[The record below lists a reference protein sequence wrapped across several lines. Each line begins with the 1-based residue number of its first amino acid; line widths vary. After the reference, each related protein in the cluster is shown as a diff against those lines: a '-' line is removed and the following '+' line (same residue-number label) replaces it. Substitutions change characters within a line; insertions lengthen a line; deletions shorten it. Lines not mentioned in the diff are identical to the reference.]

1 MEHPQQQQHAN
12 EKANPAQ
19 AHQMQKE
26 AEETEMQGDP
36 QQTSAVGHDQS
47 TGPKLTGQE
56 ALRRQTLTEE
66 EIKKGTQAFAI
77 QARRELESEADIVI
91 TAEELQAIRAGRAA
105 QQQTQMSYHEVRSA
119 VAAEP
124 VEEIERLVAAATVEE
139 LRAKFLSSQPEMLEP
154 EVNAAAGSVLYST
167 PQQGPIRAGNLGG
180 SGLPSAIPR
189 ASASPHGNAATGPVE
204 GIHAADL
211 FNVLKQQT
219 EMQANLT
226 AIMLNQTQHSQV
238 SQIVRVRDEEQ
249 IKIPR
254 FKDIDIDKGV
264 TVSHVL
270 LEWETYFRNK
280 GTSPSVPAVIQAIDK
295 GGNLYSWMAS
305 NTMRHAT
312 ALTDPDS
319 VHNWDWHRF
328 KEELFASSLHVEED
342 QCDLFEEV
350 VSFKFAS
357 CNSIAQVRDG
367 VTKFEIAANRA
378 LAANLSAQLPTATLA
393 MKLYSSLPDDF
404 RALMAQYDAAHS
416 RASARHNYMEVKKE
430 ISQVLTWQVTRNFYS
445 QKTVSQRGNTV
456 RANAAANTT
465 AAGAPHGGTPRVGTE
480 QDYVVIMQVLKQY
493 RGPAGRVID
502 EGLNGLRARD
512 KRFQSARKSYQGRQ
526 RK

>member
-1 MEHPQQQQHAN
+1 MDHLQQQQHAN

-26 AEETEMQGDP
+26 AAEMQEDP
-36 QQTSAVGHDQS
+36 QQPAATGHDQS
-47 TGPKLTGQE
+47 TGPTLRGQQ

-66 EIKKGTQAFAI
+66 EIKKGTEAFVI
-77 QARRELESEADIVI
+77 QERREPESEADIVP

-105 QQQTQMSYHEVRSA
+105 QQQTQLSSYEVQSA

-124 VEEIERLVAAATVEE
+124 VEEIERLGEAATVEE
-139 LRAKFLSSQPEMLEP
+139 LKAKFFSPQPEMITP
-154 EVNAAAGSVLYST
+154 GSNAAAASVLYST

-189 ASASPHGNAATGPVE
+189 ASASPHGNATAGLAE
-204 GIHAADL
+204 GIQAADL
-211 FNVLKQQT
+211 FNVLKQQA
-219 EMQANLT
+219 EMQASLT
-226 AIMLNQTQHSQV
+226 AIVLNQTQHSQA
-238 SQIVRVRDEEQ
+238 SQVVRVRDEEQ

-264 TVSHVL
+264 TVPHVL

-305 NTMRHAT
+305 NTMRHAN

-328 KEELFASSLHVEED
+328 KDELFASSLHVEED

-367 VTKFEIAANRA
+367 VTKFEIAVNRA

-416 RASARHNYMEVKKE
+416 RASARDNYTEVKKE
-430 ISQVLTWQVTRNFYS
+430 ISQVYVAGDAQFLLPEDRVSACQPCA
-445 QKTVSQRGNTV
+445 SQRSCCWSTAR
-456 RANAAANTT
+456 RAT
-465 AAGAPHGGTPRVGTE
+465 
-480 QDYVVIMQVLKQY
+480 
-493 RGPAGRVID
+493 
-502 EGLNGLRARD
+502 
-512 KRFQSARKSYQGRQ
+512 QGRERTGLCGYYASTQ
-526 RK
+526 AVPWTSWSCHR